1 MQASAY
7 YLEALYVS
15 MNPLGTTHLWVTNK
29 CTKFVIPMGC
39 YGILGTA
46 LALWQYL
53 YLACSKNVSVKVV
66 STQLK
71 GTTFTRCHLID
82 EQQAN
87 LVPTEG
93 ERLSAE

>member
-7 YLEALYVS
+7 YLEALCIS
-15 MNPLGTTHLWVTNK
+15 MNPLGTIHLWVTNK

-39 YGILGTA
+39 YGTLGIA
-46 LALWQYL
+46 LAFWQYL

-66 STQLK
+66 STQLE
-71 GTTFTRCHLID
+71 GMTFTRLID

>member
-1 MQASAY
+1 MPASAY
-7 YLEALYVS
+7 YLEALCFS
-15 MNPLGTTHLWVTNK
+15 MNPLGTIHLVTNK
-29 CTKFVIPMGC
+29 CTKFVIPVGC
-39 YGILGTA
+39 YGTLGIV
-46 LALWQYL
+46 LAFWKYL

-66 STQLK
+66 STQLE
-71 GTTFTRCHLID
+71 GMTSIRLID